1 MADPKPLAGQV
12 ALITGASRGIGRAIA
27 LELANH
33 RVSVAVGYREQEGRA
48 CEVVDS
54 ITAAGGKAIPVRG
67 DVGSERDVKQM
78 VSEVEQQLGP
88 VEILVAN
95 AGVARDNLLGA
106 MPVAEWDEVLN
117 TNLRG
122 TFLCVR
128 EVIPKMMRRRHG
140 SVVAV
145 SSVAATLAGRGH
157 ANYVASKAG
166 LEAFVRSVAVELA
179 PRSIRVNAV
188 APGIIETDMSNRIRA
203 FAQDE
208 LQKSIPLRRFG
219 TPEEV
224 ARAVRFLASPD
235 ASYIT
240 GCVLTVTGGLGL

>member
-1 MADPKPLAGQV
+1 MADPKPFAGQV
-12 ALITGASRGIGRAIA
+12 ALVTGASRGIGRAIA
-27 LELANH
+27 LELASH
-33 RVSVAVGYREQEGRA
+33 QVCVAVGYREQEA
-48 CEVVDS
+48 KAFEVVEA
-54 ITAAGGKAIPVRG
+54 ITAAGGTAVPVRG
-67 DVGSERDVKQM
+67 DVASEQDVKRM
-78 VSEVEQQLGP
+78 VSEVEQRLGP
-88 VEILVAN
+88 VEILVPN
-95 AGVARDNLLGA
+95 AGVTRDNLLGA
-106 MPVAEWDEVLN
+106 MPLAEWDEVLN

-128 EVIPKMMRRRHG
+128 EVLPKMMRRRQG
-140 SVVAV
+140 SIVAV
-145 SSVAATLAGRGH
+145 SSVAATHAGRGH
-157 ANYVASKAG
+157 ANYVASKGG

-188 APGIIETDMSNRIRA
+188 APGVIETDMSNRIRA

-208 LQKSIPLRRFG
+208 IQKSIPLRRFG

-240 GCVLTVTGGLGL
+240 GCVMAVTGGLGL